1 MRKPNI
7 LIVDDVEINREI
19 LETIL
24 EGLYHVYHATNG
36 MQALEMLESG
46 ERNYRLVLLDL
57 DMPVMDGY
65 TLLEKLNQS
74 NRIKELPVIIA
85 SCNNKQ
91 DSIIRA
97 YELGAVDYFTKPY
110 NAQIIS
116 RRVKDLISLY

>member
-46 ERNYRLVLLDL
+46 ERNYRLMLLDL

-65 TLLEKLNQS
+65 EATRRIGSLSDKKKAQSEQS
-74 NRIKELPVIIA
+74 NQRA
-85 SCNNKQ
+85 SCYHCFLQ
-91 DSIIRA
+91 
-97 YELGAVDYFTKPY
+97 
-110 NAQIIS
+110 Q
-116 RRVKDLISLY
+116 